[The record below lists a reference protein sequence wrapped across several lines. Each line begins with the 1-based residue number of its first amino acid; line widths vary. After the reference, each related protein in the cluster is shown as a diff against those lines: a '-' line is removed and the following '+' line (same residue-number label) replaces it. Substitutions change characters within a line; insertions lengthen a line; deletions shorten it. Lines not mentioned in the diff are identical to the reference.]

1 MHRRLAFFKRHA
13 VPFMSR
19 LHTFVPICAGS
30 ATISVDLKQFVA
42 HSNVSSVGCKYF
54 GVPTAPGINLKRQ
67 DITCNSLSLG
77 TRSHHVTPPVWRQE
91 RNHRRQLGLGF
102 RRTCAWLWTSVRPIS
117 KGVYTP
123 SASDFR
129 RL

>member
-77 TRSHHVTPPVWRQE
+77 TRSHQQIR
-91 RNHRRQLGLGF
+91 
-102 RRTCAWLWTSVRPIS
+102 C
-117 KGVYTP
+117 P
-123 SASDFR
+123 SSDMLFSETQKWAHTQS
-129 RL
+129 